1 MYTKE
6 DMTKALEYLQ
16 DNGQI
21 RVYFMPYENYEY
33 EPEFSRLE
41 VVSVGFEQPYDNEYL
56 DIFVEIQKKK
66 ERIMSK
72 YWWIIRTDIN
82 YGLPYDTFIKW

>member
-41 VVSVGFEQPYDNEYL
+41 VLSVGFEQPYDNEYL
-56 DIFVEIQKKK
+56 DIFVEIPEE
-66 ERIMSK
+66 ERE
-72 YWWIIRTDIN
+72 D
-82 YGLPYDTFIKW
+82 

>member
-56 DIFVEIQKKK
+56 DHVVIESMFFIFN
-66 ERIMSK
+66 
-72 YWWIIRTDIN
+72 II
-82 YGLPYDTFIKW
+82 FIK